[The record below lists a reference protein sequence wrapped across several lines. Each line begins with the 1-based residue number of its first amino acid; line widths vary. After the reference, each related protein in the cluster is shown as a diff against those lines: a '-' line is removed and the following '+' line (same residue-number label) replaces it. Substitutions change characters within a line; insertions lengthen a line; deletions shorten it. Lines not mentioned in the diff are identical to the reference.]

1 MRCPSL
7 TPGTEWTNRVAH
19 LLRILAFSAPARRI
33 TDFMTMTSAEILP
46 ETMSKK
52 FSFGSRMS
60 SASFGSKPQA
70 KAEEMKV
77 GEAK

>member
-1 MRCPSL
+1 MSIL
-7 TPGTEWTNRVAH
+7 GTF
-19 LLRILAFSAPARRI
+19 LAPPARRI

-60 SASFGSKPQA
+60 SASFGAPKA
-70 KAEEMKV
+70 KAEPKNAV
-77 GEAK
+77 EAN